1 MFALEIQF
9 HDGKGEGET
18 IMVRRPQALIG
29 AQEFAHVVIED
40 MRELGF
46 QVRIAKDLSKRFK
59 VTAVPEGEKTSLA
72 ESIEGIYDGEAE
84 LNLGTLT
91 LHITSLDSDLLLR
104 DGEAPDR
111 AGIRA
116 FRRASSYP
124 SPFFPAVVI
133 AGAQPIIFSFDPETP
148 LLVGRS
154 NQCPLR
160 LESADISSQHAKI
173 GFENGQFW
181 IEDLGSKNGT
191 FVNNQQVAGRVEV
204 APGTLIVLGR
214 EISIVGVIDERQI
227 GEALRG
233 GTETGEFEK
242 PVEVRYP
249 VLLSLSE
256 VARPARFAL
265 PVGETIH
272 IGRDPTSDIWLGAP
286 HVSRLHMTITLKEN
300 GEFVVHDYS
309 TNGTFYGN
317 TPFAKA
323 VDVVL
328 PFGSH
333 AFDFGGGV
341 TLSICSDGASEQK
354 FIDSS
359 GSVVTFVDQN
369 GANPRSA
376 PKFAKSGAASA
387 TEKVDRK
394 ELRVLLP
401 FIQGFRSMQ
410 ALGKAVVVLVSI
422 SLIFV
427 VYFLVSVVARA
438 FV

>member
-29 AQEFAHVVIED
+29 GQEFAHVVIED
-40 MRELGF
+40 MRALGF
-46 QVRIAKDLSKRFK
+46 QVRIARELSKKFK
-59 VTAVPEGEKTSLA
+59 VTAVPEGEKSSLA

-84 LNLGTLT
+84 LNLGTLS

-111 AGIRA
+111 AGVRA

-133 AGAQPIIFSFDPETP
+133 AGAQPIVFSFDPEIP

-154 NQCPLR
+154 SLCPLR

-173 GFENGQFW
+173 GFENGKFW

-191 FVNNQQVAGRVEV
+191 YINGQQVAGRVPME
-204 APGTLIVLGR
+204 PGTIVVLGR

-227 GEALRG
+227 SEAFRG
-233 GTETGEFEK
+233 ATETGEFEK
-242 PVEVRYP
+242 RSEAQYP

-265 PVGETIH
+265 PVGEPIH

-286 HVSRLHMTITLKEN
+286 HVSRLHLTITLQEN

-309 TNGTFYGN
+309 TNGTTYEGS
-317 TPFAKA
+317 TLEKA

-341 TLSICSDGASEQK
+341 TLSICSDSMSEQK
-354 FIDSS
+354 FIDA
-359 GSVVTFVDQN
+359 SVSVSTFVEQN
-369 GANPRSA
+369 AANPR
-376 PKFAKSGAASA
+376 
-387 TEKVDRK
+387 
-394 ELRVLLP
+394 
-401 FIQGFRSMQ
+401 
-410 ALGKAVVVLVSI
+410 
-422 SLIFV
+422 
-427 VYFLVSVVARA
+427 
-438 FV
+438 